1 MDFDFGNILYIVI
14 TLVAVI
20 VGILGKKKKPASQ
33 GTGGEEGD
41 AQPGFMEKL
50 ERILTMEQ
58 ENPQVS
64 DLQSFEEDLP
74 VEEEYV
80 TEQGVAFQREPMKAP
95 SIMDDYDRIMKGSGQ
110 GDSDLY
116 RTDGEKLT
124 ESLELIDLD
133 RYPGTSL
140 PDLTKDFDARTAIIY
155 STIINRLDY

>member
-20 VGILGKKKKPASQ
+20 VGILGKKKKAANQ
-33 GTGGEEGD
+33 GTGEEAGD

-50 ERILTMEQ
+50 ERMLTMGQ

-80 TEQGVAFQREPMKAP
+80 TEQGVASQWEPLKAP
-95 SIMDDYDRIMKGSGQ
+95 SIMDNYDRIMKGSDQ

-116 RTDGEKLT
+116 FTDGENPT
-124 ESLELIDLD
+124 DSLELIDLD

-140 PDLTKDFDARTAIIY
+140 PDLTKDFDARTAVIY
-155 STIINRLDY
+155 SAIINRLDY